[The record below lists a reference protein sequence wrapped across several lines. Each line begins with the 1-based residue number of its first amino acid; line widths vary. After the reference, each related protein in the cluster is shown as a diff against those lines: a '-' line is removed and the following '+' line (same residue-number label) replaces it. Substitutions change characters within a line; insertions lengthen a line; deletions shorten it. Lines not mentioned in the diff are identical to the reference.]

1 MPPRPATNPPW
12 YDSKACFY
20 CFNFTIEIFVIFTYL
35 IGRIDRRF
43 YVPDG
48 SSKVR
53 HYRPRVEMENESG
66 GEKGSD
72 QDLERVVGDGGK
84 YNRNGGVEM
93 NF

>member
-1 MPPRPATNPPW
+1 
-12 YDSKACFY
+12 
-20 CFNFTIEIFVIFTYL
+20 
-35 IGRIDRRF
+35 
-43 YVPDG
+43 
-48 SSKVR
+48 
-53 HYRPRVEMENESG
+53 MENESG